1 VNKNDDF
8 SNIVNIHLK
17 PVYNFIYRLVGSAK
31 DAEDIAQETF
41 FKAWKSIKTYRPDE
55 NFKTWIFTIA
65 RNTAIDFMRKKK
77 NLVFSDF
84 ENAEGENVLLDTV
97 ADPKH
102 SAEKITAKIE
112 NKKLAEKIL
121 NKLSPIYREILL
133 LKYVQD
139 LTFDEIGKVL
149 KKPLHTVK
157 SQHRRAMLFIKKTFD
172 APK

>member
-1 VNKNDDF
+1 MNKNDDF

-84 ENAEGENVLLDTV
+84 ENAEGDNALLDTL

-121 NKLSPIYREILL
+121 NKLSPVYREILL